1 MVIGKMVGETLSIY
15 FWVPASD
22 QLGHLHID
30 GKLRC
35 LEDRVIVQYKIR
47 DRIFKK
53 SGKELEKIEFPYSEL
68 EEVAFNPNWLTAS
81 RLVLKTADPAIL
93 AKMPGADL
101 GRIDM
106 RITKKSKKDAAK
118 IEKFVEFKRTEIQ
131 AQQSHERWMRS
142 AEEELSDPMEEVRER
157 FSDERE
163 GDVE

>member
-1 MVIGKMVGETLSIY
+1 MVGETLSIY

-22 QLGHLHID
+22 QLGHLHVD

-35 LEDRVIVQYKIR
+35 LEDRVILQYKIK
-47 DRIFKK
+47 DRVFRK

-81 RLVLKTADPAIL
+81 RLMLKTSDPAIL
-93 AKMPGADL
+93 AKMPGTDL

-118 IEKFVEFKRTEIQ
+118 MEKLVEFKRSEYL
-131 AQQSHERWMRS
+131 AQESHDRWMRS
-142 AEEELSDPMEEVRER
+142 AGEEVADPLKAAAEK
-157 FSDERE
+157 EEIPE
-163 GDVE
+163 GEDGELE

>member
-1 MVIGKMVGETLSIY
+1 MVIGKMVGEKLSIY

-22 QLGHLHID
+22 QLGHLHVD

-35 LEDRVIVQYKIR
+35 LEDRVILQYKIR

-68 EEVAFNPNWLTAS
+68 EEVAFNPNWISAS

-118 IEKFVEFKRTEIQ
+118 MEKLVEFKRSEIE
-131 AQQSHERWMRS
+131 AQESHDRWMRS
-142 AEEELSDPMEEVRER
+142 AEEATADPLVEGEESVAE
-157 FSDERE
+157 E
-163 GDVE
+163 GEVE